1 MSYPAPILNL
11 NFANAKQLVHP
22 AVAFSRPSQGSYFD
36 SNEGLRYAPAGVPR
50 FDHDPLTG
58 ICKGLL
64 VEPSV
69 TFLDTYS
76 EQFDNAA
83 WTKTRCSITADLALS
98 PDGSMTSDKMIEDT
112 TANASHEISQAISFT
127 TGVVSCDVFL
137 RAGERMFARVL
148 LSDGATGSIYVDVNL
163 STGEHSDVVS
173 SGSWTGAS
181 AEICYAGYGLYRVYI
196 SGVAASGTGK
206 ILTVYASPAL
216 GVVAYT
222 GDGSSGIYIWGANI
236 YAGSGPTSYLPTTSA
251 GVTRAADV
259 CSVDLTKLK
268 DVGGNA
274 LWSGVEGTIVF
285 DGEFIGDTPS
295 SYLPVLT
302 IDDGTINNRIG
313 IYRIGSLEQ
322 IYATMQVSA
331 VEQLSLTY
339 TTSINPHNR
348 FKSSFAFSENSTAMS
363 VSGSEVQSDFVCSV
377 PANTTNL
384 RLCSDSAGN
393 MTRMLVRSIKLYN
406 RRIPDEYLPIL
417 STL

>member
-22 AVAFSRPSQGSYFD
+22 AVAFSRASQGSYFD
-36 SNEGLRYAPAGVPR
+36 SNGMLRYAASNAPR
-50 FDHDPLTG
+50 FDYDPLTG

-76 EQFDNAA
+76 EQFDNAT

-98 PDGSMTSDKMIEDT
+98 PDATMTSDKIIEDT
-112 TANASHEISQAISFT
+112 TANASHEISQAVPFA

-163 STGEHSDVVS
+163 NTGEHSDVVS

-181 AEICYAGYGLYRVYI
+181 AEVCYAGYGSYRVYI

-222 GDGSSGIYIWGANI
+222 GDGSSGIYIWGAKI

-268 DVGGNA
+268 DVGGNV
-274 LWSGVEGTIVF
+274 LWSGIEGAIVVRA
-285 DGEFIGDTPS
+285 ITQNYTPAGGTTVI
-295 SYLPVLT
+295 LAQ
-302 IDDGTINNRIG
+302 IDDGTSSNRVVLYRNASGALKSACVADGVVQFDSTISTIENNTELSVSFSMKAGSFAVSLNGGTAVQFAG
-313 IYRIGSLEQ
+313 IMPSTTYLRIGSYYNGVNQ
-322 IYATMQVSA
+322 WDGTI
-331 VEQLSLTY
+331 
-339 TTSINPHNR
+339 
-348 FKSSFAFSENSTAMS
+348 K
-363 VSGSEVQSDFVCSV
+363 
-377 PANTTNL
+377 
-384 RLCSDSAGN
+384 
-393 MTRMLVRSIKLYN
+393 SIKLYN